1 MNQFFRTAFR
11 GGLGLLLA
19 TVLMASAPAPAQTT
33 EAKEKPP
40 MYTYVSNWTL
50 PRAQWSEM
58 EKSFAADD
66 KILEKAMSS
75 ATIVGYGHDLNL
87 VHRQDGET
95 HDDWWSATS
104 MAGILNVLD
113 QFYKS
118 GTTTTPVLSS
128 ATKHWDDIYVS
139 RYYSWHS
146 GPIKDAYTYVA
157 VYQLK
162 PHAPDDA
169 VETISK
175 GLVVPL
181 LEKLLADG
189 TILEYEIDTQ
199 AVHTENPGLF
209 AIVYITG
216 AGEGID
222 KVNAGI
228 RQTLKTSPL
237 YVSAFSS
244 MVENSAHR
252 DELVRTNAVFK

>member
-1 MNQFFRTAFR
+1 MNQAFRTVFQ
-11 GGLGLLLA
+11 GGFALA
-19 TVLMASAPAPAQTT
+19 IVAVSITSAPAQTP
-33 EAKEKPP
+33 EVKEKPP
-40 MYTYVSNWTL
+40 MYSYVSNWSL

-58 EKSFAADD
+58 EKSFTADD
-66 KILEKAMSS
+66 KILDKALSS
-75 ATIVGYGHDLNL
+75 GTIVGYGHDVNL
-87 VHRQDGET
+87 VHRPDGET

-118 GTTTTPVLSS
+118 GTTTTPVLAS
-128 ATKHWDDIYVS
+128 ATKHWDNIYVS

-146 GPIKDAYTYVA
+146 GPIKEGYTYVG
-157 VYQLK
+157 VYKLK

-189 TILEYEIDTQ
+189 TVVEYEIDTQ
-199 AVHTENPGLF
+199 AVHSENPGVF
-209 AIVYITG
+209 AIVYMTG

-222 KVNAGI
+222 KVNTAI

-237 YVSAFSS
+237 EVAGFDS
-244 MVENSAHR
+244 MVDYSAHR

>member
-1 MNQFFRTAFR
+1 MNQSFCRVFQA
-11 GGLGLLLA
+11 GLALALA
-19 TVLMASAPAPAQTT
+19 TVCIPSAPAQTA
-33 EAKEKPP
+33 EVKEKPP
-40 MYTYVSNWTL
+40 MYSYISNWSL

-66 KILEKAMSS
+66 KILEKAISS
-75 ATIVGYGHDLNL
+75 GTIVGYGHDVNL
-87 VHRQDGET
+87 VHRPDGET

-104 MAGILNVLD
+104 MAGILNVLE

-118 GTTTTPVLSS
+118 GTTITPVLSS
-128 ATKHWDDIYVS
+128 ATKHWDNIYVS

-146 GPIKDAYTYVA
+146 GPIKDGYTYVA

-169 VETISK
+169 VETLSK
-175 GLVVPL
+175 ALVAPL

-199 AVHTENPGLF
+199 AVHSENPGLF

-237 YVSAFSS
+237 DVAGFDS
-244 MVENSAHR
+244 MVDYSAHR